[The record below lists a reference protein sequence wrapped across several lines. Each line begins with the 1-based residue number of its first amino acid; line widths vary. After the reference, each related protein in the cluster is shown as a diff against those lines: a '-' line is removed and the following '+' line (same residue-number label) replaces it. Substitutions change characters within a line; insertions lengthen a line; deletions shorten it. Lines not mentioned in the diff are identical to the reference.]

1 VQGYRLIG
9 YENRLLNKE
18 DFNDDKKDAG
28 ELGSGHTVTA
38 LYELIPVGIKDTLMK
53 DIDALR
59 YQKTKPLSKTNFNDE
74 VMNIKLRYK
83 KPDGDKS
90 ILIEHPL
97 QDENIAFN
105 STSENFRFASSVAE
119 FGILLRNS
127 QYKGTADFSSV
138 KQTAQSAMGND
149 AEGYRKE
156 FIQLIKKASSLKEKE
171 TAQLDYD
178 NNDD

>member
-1 VQGYRLIG
+1 MIG

-38 LYELIPVGIKDTLMK
+38 LYEMIPVGIKDTMMK
-53 DIDALR
+53 DVDALR

-90 ILIEHPL
+90 TLIEHPL
-97 QDENIAFN
+97 KDENIAFN
-105 STSENFRFASSVAE
+105 STSDNFRFAASVAE
-119 FGILLRNS
+119 FGMLLRNS
-127 QYKGTADFSSV
+127 QYKGNANFSSV
-138 KQTAQSAMGND
+138 KQTAQSAMSND

-171 TAQLDYD
+171 TAQLDDD
-178 NNDD
+178 NNDN